1 MSRIRVTG
9 LKELEKK
16 LKDNVTLNDVKKVI
30 KFNGMQLQ
38 KRMQE
43 KADFKKGYQTGATKR
58 SITVKLSSTGMTA
71 DVRPG
76 TEYAPYLEF
85 GTRFMEAQP
94 FMRPALDE
102 QTPIFKEHMRKLM
115 R

>member
-16 LKDNVTLNDVKKVI
+16 LKDNVTLNDVKKII
-30 KFNGMQLQ
+30 KWNGEQLQ
-38 KRMQE
+38 KKMQD
-43 KADFKKGYQTGATKR
+43 KADFKKGYQTGTTKN
-58 SITVKLSSTGMTA
+58 SITVQLSSTGMTA
-71 DVRPG
+71 NVKPG

-94 FMRPALDE
+94 FMKPALDE
-102 QTPIFKEHMRKLM
+102 QTPIFKEQMRKLM

>member
-30 KFNGMQLQ
+30 AWNGKELQ
-38 KRMQE
+38 KKMQS
-43 KADFKKGYQTGATKR
+43 KADFKKGYQTGTTKQ

-71 DVRPG
+71 DVKPG

-102 QTPIFKEHMRKLM
+102 QTPIFKKSLQRLM